1 MQSISSVPPGR
12 EVGPGLPD
20 LGHRGRLVL
29 PPLLLPV
36 IPHLLSSEE
45 VGHLVLAQVVIDIR
59 GGDVTEHRPQVSL
72 GSGQGLVKVLLLPPL
87 LLLLPLLLLPLL
99 LLLLLPL
106 LLFLLKSKL
115 LSLALEAPKGAGG
128 SPIPLTLNEPLEGG

>member
-1 MQSISSVPPGR
+1 MNCPAFKWSPSAASSPGR
-12 EVGPGLPD
+12 EVDPGLPD

-59 GGDVTEHRPQVSL
+59 
-72 GSGQGLVKVLLLPPL
+72 
-87 LLLLPLLLLPLL
+87 
-99 LLLLLPL
+99 
-106 LLFLLKSKL
+106 
-115 LSLALEAPKGAGG
+115 
-128 SPIPLTLNEPLEGG
+128 